1 MAKGRH
7 ASDNKAPFIRDLAI
21 MALVIVVVA
30 MVVFGAISFLV
41 NVFGD
46 DTPLASGSSSTTTT
60 TELPATSSTTTT
72 RPTTTSTTRASTT
85 TTSTTAATVTTIRD
99 NAEVRVL
106 VLNSTGISGLA
117 GRLSEAL
124 AELGYDMA
132 TPDNY
137 PEALE
142 QSRIWYA
149 EGYGAEALELG
160 AQIPDALT
168 EKLEDAEL
176 DADIVVVLGA
186 SYEE

>member
-7 ASDNKAPFIRDLAI
+7 ASENQAPFIRDLAI
-21 MALVIVVVA
+21 MALVIIVVA

-46 DTPLASGSSSTTTT
+46 DTPLAAGSSSTTTT

-72 RPTTTSTTRASTT
+72 SPTTTSTTRPPT

-117 GRLSEAL
+117 GRLSEEL
-124 AELGYDMA
+124 ADLGYDMA

-149 EGYGAEALELG
+149 EGFGAEALELG